1 MVLATYGEKAIAH
14 ASFRGN
20 PGLVIKLT
28 KTDSDVFEFHRK
40 ELLCD
45 KMLVVLLLYRVLLL
59 RVNKG
64 NILES
69 LIQSKFLQGS
79 CFRGC

>member
-20 PGLVIKLT
+20 SGLVIKLT

-45 KMLVVLLLYRVLLL
+45 
-59 RVNKG
+59 
-64 NILES
+64 
-69 LIQSKFLQGS
+69 
-79 CFRGC
+79 